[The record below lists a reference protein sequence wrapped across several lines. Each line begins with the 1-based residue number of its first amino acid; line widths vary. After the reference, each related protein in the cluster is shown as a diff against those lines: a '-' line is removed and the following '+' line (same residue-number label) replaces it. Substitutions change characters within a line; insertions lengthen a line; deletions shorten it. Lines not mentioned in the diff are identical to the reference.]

1 MLGCLLQRTPA
12 CNELFV
18 AYFQCRNTQFE
29 WYQSDGSLHV
39 FSCKT
44 GQFQMQ
50 ELYLFSDQLSFENAI
65 SLLNYYMLCV
75 TFEIL

>member
-18 AYFQCRNTQFE
+18 GYFQCQNTQFE

-39 FSCKT
+39 FSRKT
-44 GQFQMQ
+44 GQFEIQ
-50 ELYLFSDQLSFENAI
+50 ELYLFSD
-65 SLLNYYMLCV
+65 
-75 TFEIL
+75 